1 MTRKLGSALAAFAT
15 TPVVAAADVHS
26 QYNLQPPQSI
36 IAHQIYDL
44 HTLIMWIIVAI
55 FVVVFGAMTYAIIKH
70 RKSVGHKAEQ
80 FHENTT
86 VEIIWTVIPFIILI
100 GMAYPATKTVV
111 AMKDTSNPDITIKAT
126 GYQWKWGYD
135 YLQEGVSFYSNLSTP
150 RDQIDG
156 HNNSARHANPN
167 YLLEVDNPVVVPV
180 GKKVRIITTAND
192 VIHAW
197 WVPALGVKQDAIPG
211 FVRDTW
217 FRADKP
223 GIYRGQC
230 AELCGKDHGFMPIV
244 VEVVEEEKY
253 RKWLADAKQ
262 TMGAS
267 AAAATAAAD
276 PAKQWNAEELHA
288 QGAKV
293 FAANCQACHQA
304 TGMGVPGTFPALA
317 GSKVVTGP
325 KEEQIKLVLT
335 GKQGTAMRAFKELS
349 DVEIASVV
357 TYTRNNWTNKTGDMA
372 TPAEVKA
379 QRQ

>member
-1 MTRKLGSALAAFAT
+1 MARAAEAE
-15 TPVVAAADVHS
+15 PHN
-26 QYNLQPPQSI
+26 QYNLQPPVSI
-36 IAHQIYDL
+36 IAEQIYDL

-55 FVVVFGAMTYAIIKH
+55 FVLVFGVMAIAIIKH
-70 RKSVGHKAEQ
+70 RKAVGHQAEQ

-86 VEIIWTVIPFIILI
+86 VEIVWTVIPFIILI
-100 GMAYPATKTVV
+100 GMAYPATKTVI
-111 AMKDTSNPDITIKAT
+111 AMKDTSSPDVTIKAT

-135 YLQEGVSFYSNLSTP
+135 YLQEGVSFYSNLATP

-156 HNNSARHANPN
+156 HNSEARKNNPN

-180 GKKVRIITTAND
+180 GKKIRIITTAND

-197 WVPALGVKQDAIPG
+197 WIPAFGVKQDAIPG

-217 FRADKP
+217 FRADKV
-223 GIYRGQC
+223 GTYRGQC

-244 VEVVEEEKY
+244 VQVVEQEKY
-253 RKWLADAKQ
+253 AQWVASAKQ
-262 TMGAS
+262 NM
-267 AAAATAAAD
+267 AATAAPAAD
-276 PAKQWNAEELHA
+276 PGKQWTTEELHA

-293 FAANCQACHQA
+293 FAANCVACHQA

-325 KEEQIKLVLT
+325 KEEQIKIVLN
-335 GKQGTAMRAFKELS
+335 GKPGTAMAPFKHLS

-372 TPAEVKA
+372 TPADVKA
-379 QRQ
+379 LRK